1 MSYCICRSKL
11 KICEK
16 NYPNCIQCEYF
27 FFILDTFCFHINYAL
42 LTQLPCESTIN
53 SKVLPTFKHSVLL
66 KGKYFDARIAESIT
80 YNEYLKI
87 VVNYIN
93 LLNAVVFHNLSETA
107 QPRQVAGSGLR
118 SEVLLGNNN

>member
-1 MSYCICRSKL
+1 MFG
-11 KICEK
+11 
-16 NYPNCIQCEYF
+16 F
-27 FFILDTFCFHINYAL
+27 F
-42 LTQLPCESTIN
+42 
-53 SKVLPTFKHSVLL
+53 SKVSPAFKHSVLL

-80 YNEYLKI
+80 YNKYLKI

-93 LLNAVVFHNLSETA
+93 LLNAVVFHNLRTA